1 MAKVAVMGYGTV
13 GAGVVE
19 VLTMNKEVI
28 TRRVGAPIEV
38 THILD
43 LRDFPGTDI
52 EHLVT
57 HDFNDILND
66 DQVDIVVET
75 MGGLKPAYDFSKQA
89 LLAGKHVCTSNKEL
103 VAEHGVELCQIAKDN
118 NVNYM
123 FEASCGGGIPI
134 IRSLNNALWPEDLE
148 MVSGIL
154 NGTTNY
160 ILTSMYNDN
169 KDFNV
174 ALKEAQEKGYAEL
187 HPEADIE
194 GHDAQRK
201 IAILSSLAYG
211 KHIDYKDVPT
221 QGITEIDTT
230 DIQYA
235 KAMDMKIKLLAT
247 SKKVEQGVWAMV
259 APMLVGKENQ
269 LSVVDDVMNA
279 VFVKGNALGD
289 AMFYGSGAGSLPTAS
304 AVVADVIDCAR
315 HLDETVHVEY
325 VADPLTLM
333 STDDI
338 VNRFFVRTTASQSQ
352 VQDVF
357 GDVQF
362 VALDGKDE
370 CGFTTKELSE
380 SKFAQLCQQL
390 DTVIKFIRMA

>member
-1 MAKVAVMGYGTV
+1 MTKDAVMGYGTV

-247 SKKVEQGVWAMV
+247 SKKVDQGVWAMV

-315 HLDETVHVEY
+315 HLDETVHIEY

-333 STDDI
+333 ATDDI

-362 VALDGKDE
+362 VVLDGKDE

-390 DTVIKFIRMA
+390 DTVIKFIRLA

>member
-1 MAKVAVMGYGTV
+1 MTKDAVMGYGTV

-247 SKKVEQGVWAMV
+247 SKKVDQGVWAMV

-315 HLDETVHVEY
+315 HLDETVHIEY

-333 STDDI
+333 ATDDI

-362 VALDGKDE
+362 VVLDGKDE

>member
-247 SKKVEQGVWAMV
+247 SKKVDQGVWAMV

-315 HLDETVHVEY
+315 HLDETVHIEY

-333 STDDI
+333 ATDDI

>member
-19 VLTMNKEVI
+19 VLTMNREVI

-75 MGGLKPAYDFSKQA
+75 MGGLKPAYEFSKQA

-247 SKKVEQGVWAMV
+247 SKKVDQGVWAMV

-315 HLDETVHVEY
+315 HLDETVHIEY

-333 STDDI
+333 ATDDI

>member
-1 MAKVAVMGYGTV
+1 MTKVAVMGYGTV

-247 SKKVEQGVWAMV
+247 SKKVDQGVWAMV

-315 HLDETVHVEY
+315 HLDETVHIEY

-333 STDDI
+333 ATDDI